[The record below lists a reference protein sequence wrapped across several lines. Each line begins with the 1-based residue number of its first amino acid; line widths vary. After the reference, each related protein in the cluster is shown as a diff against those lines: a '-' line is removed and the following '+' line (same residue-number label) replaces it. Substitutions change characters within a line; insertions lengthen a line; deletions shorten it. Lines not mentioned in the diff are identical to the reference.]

1 VRSKTRLRTLFTAGV
16 ALLAAVAIVA
26 IGIGS
31 VAIPPTEVIGIL
43 LQQIGIGADAAA
55 SPGFTAIV
63 MELRLPRI
71 FAAILVGAAL
81 AVAGGVFQSLLR
93 NPLADPYVL
102 GTSSGAAL
110 GAAVAILL
118 PISGVAWELGG
129 VQLAAFVG
137 ALAAVGLVWRVA
149 GIGSG
154 EERIAS
160 VLLVGYAVASLLAAA
175 LSLVMLASGANLRAI
190 FGFLLGGLDGVT
202 WPRLAAAALPL
213 ILATTLLALRGRPLA
228 ALLLGD
234 EGAMHLGVE
243 VRRERRISVALASLA
258 TAAAVALAGL
268 IGFVGLVVPHLIR
281 LVVGPDPRAVLPLSA
296 IGGALL
302 LLVADSVARTIGVPV
317 GVITALIGAPFL
329 LWLLHRSRSGYAL

>member
-1 VRSKTRLRTLFTAGV
+1 VRSTTRVRTLFTAG
-16 ALLAAVAIVA
+16 ALLLAAVAIAA
-26 IGIGS
+26 IGVGS
-31 VAIPPTEVIGIL
+31 VAIPPTEVVGIL
-43 LQQIGIGADAAA
+43 LQQIGVGADSAA

-63 MELRLPRI
+63 TELRLPRI
-71 FAAILVGAAL
+71 L
-81 AVAGGVFQSLLR
+81 A
-93 NPLADPYVL
+93 
-102 GTSSGAAL
+102 
-110 GAAVAILL
+110 
-118 PISGVAWELGG
+118 AWELGG
-129 VQLAAFVG
+129 VQLAAFTG

-175 LSLVMLASGANLRAI
+175 LSLVMLMSGANLRAI
-190 FGFLLGGLDGVT
+190 FSFLLGGLDGAT

-268 IGFVGLVVPHLIR
+268 IGFVGLVVPHLVR
-281 LVVGPDPRAVLPLSA
+281 LAVGPDPRAVLPLSA

-302 LLVADSVARTIGVPV
+302 LLVADSVARTIGIPV

-329 LWLLHRSRSGYAL
+329 LWLLHRSRAGYAL

>member
-1 VRSKTRLRTLFTAGV
+1 VL
-16 ALLAAVAIVA
+16 A
-26 IGIGS
+26 IGFGS
-31 VAIPPTEVIGIL
+31 VAIAPGDVVSILARQLFGVDVPPFIQSAGVT
-43 LQQIGIGADAAA
+43 
-55 SPGFTAIV
+55 SIV

-71 FAAILVGAAL
+71 LAAILVGAAL
-81 AVAGGVFQSLLR
+81 AVAGGAFQSLLR

-110 GAAVAILL
+110 GAAIAILL
-118 PISGVAWELGG
+118 PIGGVAWELGG
-129 VQLAAFVG
+129 VQLAAFIG
-137 ALAAVGLVWRVA
+137 ALASVGLVWRVA

-190 FGFLLGGLDGVT
+190 FSFLLGGLDGAT
-202 WPRLAAAALPL
+202 WPRLAAAALSL
-213 ILATTLLALRGRPLA
+213 IAATTLLALRGRALA
-228 ALLLGD
+228 GFLLGD
-234 EGAMHLGVE
+234 EAAQHLGVD
-243 VRRERRISVALASLA
+243 VRRERRIAVALASLA

-268 IGFVGLVVPHLIR
+268 IGFVGLVVPHLVR
-281 LVVGPDPRAVLPLSA
+281 LAVGPDPRAVLPLSA

-302 LLVADSVARTIGVPV
+302 LLLADTIARSIGVPV

-329 LWLLHRSRSGYAL
+329 LWLLHRARTGYAL

>member
-1 VRSKTRLRTLFTAGV
+1 VTSPRLLVGGALLLSGV
-16 ALLAAVAIVA
+16 AVLA
-26 IGIGS
+26 IGFGS
-31 VAIPPTEVIGIL
+31 VAIAPGDVISILARQLFGVDVPPFIQSE
-43 LQQIGIGADAAA
+43 GAT
-55 SPGFTAIV
+55 SIV

-71 FAAILVGAAL
+71 LAAIAVGAAL
-81 AVAGGVFQSLLR
+81 ATSGAAFQSLLR

-110 GAAVAILL
+110 GAAIAILL
-118 PISGVAWELGG
+118 PIGGVAWELGG
-129 VQLAAFVG
+129 VQLAAFLG
-137 ALAAVGLVWRVA
+137 ALASVALVWRVA

-190 FGFLLGGLDGVT
+190 FSFLLGGLDGAT
-202 WPRLAAAALPL
+202 WPRLAAAAVP
-213 ILATTLLALRGRPLA
+213 ITIATLLLARRGRALA
-228 ALLLGD
+228 AFLLGD
-234 EGAMHLGVE
+234 EGATHLGID
-243 VRRERRISVALASLA
+243 VRRERRIAVALASLA

-268 IGFVGLVVPHLIR
+268 IGFVGLVVPHLAR
-281 LVVGPDPRAVLPLSA
+281 LAVGPDPRAVLPLSA

-302 LLVADSVARTIGVPV
+302 LLLADTIARSIGVPV

-329 LWLLHRSRSGYAL
+329 LWLLHRARTGYAL